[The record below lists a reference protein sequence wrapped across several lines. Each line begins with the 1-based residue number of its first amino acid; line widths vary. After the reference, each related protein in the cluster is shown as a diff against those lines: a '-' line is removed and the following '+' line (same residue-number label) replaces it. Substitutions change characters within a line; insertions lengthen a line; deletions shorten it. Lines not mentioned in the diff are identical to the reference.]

1 MKKKGFTLAEAL
13 VALAVVG
20 VVAAMTVPQI
30 AIGVQK
36 KQAGAMLAKAYA
48 QIEQGM
54 QNYVQAYNDTS
65 ADGSFVEKWTDIP
78 NKDIK
83 VLMTY
88 SGAKFVKELNS
99 GDFMIKTRPGSGG
112 SIGSGGDLY
121 RFNKLPVEFE
131 VSQFLWSYNIMVD
144 VNGIENKPNTYGVDV
159 FRFKLDP
166 NGGFEPEG
174 KEDWKEKCGDTI
186 SDGKA
191 CTARVMAEGWKITY

>member
-30 AIGVQK
+30 ALGVQK

-48 QIEQGM
+48 QIQQGM
-54 QNYVQAYNDTS
+54 QNYVQGYNDTS

-88 SGAKFVKELNS
+88 AGVKSVDISGVDEA
-99 GDFMIKTRPGSGG
+99 
-112 SIGSGGDLY
+112 Y
-121 RFNKLPVEFE
+121 RFNKLPVEFILTGNNVPYDIE
-131 VSQFLWSYNIMVD
+131 ID
-144 VNGIENKPNTYGVDV
+144 INGIEKKPNISSVD
-159 FRFKLDP
+159 RFKFTLTEE
-166 NGGFEPEG
+166 GKFEPFG
-174 KEDWKEKCGDTI
+174 KNDWRTKCGTTI
-186 SDGKA
+186 TDKDSCA
-191 CTARVMAEGWKITY
+191 ARVIADGWKITY